1 MKILKK
7 VLAVFAALHWLAV
20 VYSTAMTVI
29 GWYLFRYMSDSQ
41 RTLYYRFS
49 PTTEG
54 YGAIIIAA
62 IIGMI
67 IAAVITVIGLRDPEK
82 SLKAECGLLLAFAL
96 STLPISYSIITM
108 AMSV

>member
-1 MKILKK
+1 MKILKR
-7 VLAVFAALHWLAV
+7 VLAVFSVLHWIAV
-20 VYSTAMTVI
+20 IYSTAHAVI
-29 GWYLFRYMSDSQ
+29 GWYFFRYLSDSQ
-41 RTLYYRFS
+41 RALYYWLN

-62 IIGMI
+62 IVGMVI
-67 IAAVITVIGLRDPEK
+67 SAVITVIGLRNPEK